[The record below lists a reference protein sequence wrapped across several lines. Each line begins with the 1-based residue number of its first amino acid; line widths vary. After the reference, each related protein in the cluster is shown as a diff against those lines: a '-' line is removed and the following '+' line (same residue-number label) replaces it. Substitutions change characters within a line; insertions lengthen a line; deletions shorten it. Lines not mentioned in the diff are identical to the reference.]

1 MHHSG
6 RHGTTNDRLP
16 ELTTDIA
23 HGHAAQIGQVG
34 GRKGKQVKNRQSAA
48 KSRHNRDKR
57 CKALAADVHENQLS
71 LASAEAS
78 LEWELAGNAAIQVQ
92 IEEILKLRA
101 SLKALQL
108 TYVDK
113 K

>member
-1 MHHSG
+1 M
-6 RHGTTNDRLP
+6 
-16 ELTTDIA
+16 
-23 HGHAAQIGQVG
+23 
-34 GRKGKQVKNRQSAA
+34 
-48 KSRHNRDKR
+48 
-57 CKALAADVHENQLS
+57 AADVHENQLS